1 MPIRDMLNVVRSRMP
16 KINPLIAEGLAF
28 HQMKSAESTIDRLLQ
43 IGFRREE
50 SEWTG
55 EGLPDG
61 IHYLRME
68 PVTPEESYI
77 QKTKANTTK
86 DPSRVSSGKIPRG
99 YDMSLTDTYLV
110 KLVFDNGGE
119 LKYKYWAIPFARR
132 GGIIHIRGTRFAIS
146 AVLKTRGLSLTQKGY
161 FTEFNRARVIFEWLS
176 DSFLIN
182 GDVNHVYMPYSFKL
196 HNKAKKNKYVP
207 ALACWLFAK
216 YGLFE
221 TFKRYLNADIKVY
234 DADDPALLDYDTN
247 KFAVC
252 RPDPSHR
259 GGRPNLAIVIDKK
272 DLSKEAEVLIGTVFY
287 IARENPTRVIA
298 EYIGREALWQIMLG
312 FAIFGRGEHEARII
326 EEIKAHFANIE
337 RTLDVMFKAELLSE
351 GVECDTIYDFL
362 FHVITRLTR
371 RDGSEL
377 SSMANLYGRYLTTT
391 EYVIRDMR
399 EAIFN
404 AHWELIKQA
413 RKTGG
418 KAIMPRNVDLI
429 LNRQLRTHLAA
440 GISSGHGEIN
450 AFQVA
455 TDNMLIG
462 LTCHCIDQTDAR
474 AVGAGKKKVID
485 LNDPSRHLHS
495 SIAEVGSLSNLP
507 KSSPIGYARLNPY
520 LSIDPFGR
528 IQQKP
533 HLKRLLRD
541 LDMDIRQKGVE
552 YNGTGNEVAE
562 ADEELRLEQQ
572 HEDIDIEPIVM
583 DLDGESDSWDDE
595 PMEQP
600 EED

>member
-1 MPIRDMLNVVRSRMP
+1 MPMRDMLDVVRRRMP
-16 KINPLIAEGLAF
+16 KINPLIAEGLAY

-50 SEWTG
+50 SEWSG

-61 IHYLRME
+61 IHYMHME
-68 PVTPEESYI
+68 HVSPEESYI
-77 QKTKANTTK
+77 QKTKTGLTK
-86 DPSRVSSGKIPRG
+86 DPGRAKNGANIRG

-110 KLVFDNGGE
+110 RLIFDNSGE
-119 LKYKYWAIPFARR
+119 RKVKYWAIPFARR
-132 GGIIHIRGTRFAIS
+132 GGIIHIRGTKFAIN

-161 FTEFNRARVIFEWLS
+161 FTEFNRARVIFEWNS

-182 GDVNHVYMPYSFKL
+182 GDVEHVYMPYSIKL

-207 ALACWLFAK
+207 ALACWLFAR

-221 TFKRYLNADIKVY
+221 TFKRYLNAEIQVF
-234 DADDPALLDYDTN
+234 DADDPELLKFDTN
-247 KFAVC
+247 EYAVC

-259 GGRPNLAIVIDKK
+259 GGRPNLAIVIKK
-272 DLSKEAEVLIGTVFY
+272 TDLSKEAEVLIGTVFY
-287 IARENPTRVIA
+287 IAREHPTRVIA
-298 EYIGREALWQIMLG
+298 EYVGREALWQIMLG

-362 FHVITRLTR
+362 FYVITRLTQ
-371 RDGSEL
+371 RDGSEM
-377 SSMANLYGRYLTTT
+377 SAMANLYGRYLTTT

-418 KAIMPRNVDLI
+418 RPITPRNVDLI
-429 LNRQLRTHLAA
+429 LNRRLRTHIAA

-474 AVGAGKKKVID
+474 AAGAGKKKVID
-485 LNDPSRHLHS
+485 LTDPSRHLHP
-495 SIAEVGSLSNLP
+495 SIAEIGSLANLP

-528 IQQKP
+528 LLQKP
-533 HLKRLLRD
+533 HLRKLLINMG
-541 LDMDIRQKGVE
+541 LDIKQKGVE
-552 YNGTGNEVAE
+552 FSGGPSPILV
-562 ADEELRLEQQ
+562 
-572 HEDIDIEPIVM
+572 EDDDIESVAI
-583 DLDGESDSWDDE
+583 
-595 PMEQP
+595 EQDF
-600 EED
+600 ED

>member
-1 MPIRDMLNVVRSRMP
+1 MSMRDMLNVVRRRMP

-28 HQMKSAESTIDRLLQ
+28 HQMKSAGATIDRLLQ

-50 SEWTG
+50 SEWSG

-61 IHYLRME
+61 IHYLHME
-68 PVTPEESYI
+68 PVTPEESYL
-77 QKTKANTTK
+77 QKTKVGLTK
-86 DPSRVSSGKIPRG
+86 DPSRAKNDANIRG

-110 KLVFDNGGE
+110 KLLFDNGGE
-119 LKYKYWAIPFARR
+119 LKTKYWAIPFARR
-132 GGIIHIRGTRFAIS
+132 GGIIHIRGTRFEIS

-161 FTEFNRARVIFEWLS
+161 FTEFNRARVIFEWNS

-182 GDVNHVYMPYSFKL
+182 GNVEHVYMPYSIKL
-196 HNKAKKNKYVP
+196 HNKAKKSRYVP

-216 YGLFE
+216 YGFHE
-221 TFKRYLNADIKVY
+221 TFKRYLNVDVKTY
-234 DADDPALLDYDTN
+234 DGDDPELINIDTN
-247 KFAVC
+247 EYAVC
-252 RPDPSHR
+252 RADPTHR
-259 GGRPNLAIVIDKK
+259 GGRVNLAIVIKK
-272 DLSKEAEVLIGTVFY
+272 SDLSKEAEVLIGTVFY
-287 IARENPTRVIA
+287 VAREHPTRVIA

-312 FAIFGRGEHEARII
+312 FAIFGRGEHESRII

-351 GVECDTIYDFL
+351 GVECDSIYDFL
-362 FHVITRLTR
+362 FYVITRLTQ
-371 RDGSEL
+371 RDGSEMAA
-377 SSMANLYGRYLTTT
+377 MANLYGRYLTTT

-418 KAIMPRNVDLI
+418 KAITPRNVDLT
-429 LNRQLRTHLAA
+429 LNRHLRTHIAS

-485 LNDPSRHLHS
+485 LTDPSRHLHP
-495 SIAEVGSLSNLP
+495 SIAEVGSIANLP

-520 LSIDPFGR
+520 LHIDTYGR
-528 IQQKP
+528 LLQKP
-533 HLKRLLRD
+533 HLRRLLRNME
-541 LDMDIRQKGVE
+541 LDIKQKGVE
-552 YNGTGNEVAE
+552 FSTAPELPI
-562 ADEELRLEQQ
+562 EEEWEPERIEQ
-572 HEDIDIEPIVM
+572 EF
-583 DLDGESDSWDDE
+583 DD
-595 PMEQP
+595 
-600 EED
+600 